1 MLIEAVMLCA
11 RNNEHIMLRHDKE
24 YLSRLGSTTWSL
36 VVNFTSTEIK
46 NT

>member
-1 MLIEAVMLCA
+1 MLIETLMFCE
-11 RNNEHIMLRHDKE
+11 RNNEHIMLHHDKE

-46 NT
+46 TT